1 MASCIIFP
9 VGGIIY
15 NYGKKKKTQ
24 VVETRIITKSLEY
37 IVAYFYVEKFYR
49 FIY

>member
-15 NYGKKKKTQ
+15 NYGKKKTQ

-37 IVAYFYVEKFYR
+37 IVACFYVEKFYR